1 MAGLHGGIR
10 HAGQVDD
17 FDRKLLRLL
26 QVDNLQTFERL
37 GEQVGLSASSSRRR
51 VQQLRAEGTIRA
63 DVSLVDAAAVGV
75 TVIVLVRFEKE
86 SAAIYSAFKKR
97 MIAFDQVA
105 QCYTVAGE
113 VDVVLVTHFPDL
125 PSYDLWVEEE
135 LTADPAISR
144 STALVVYRTIKS
156 STVVHVV

>member
-1 MAGLHGGIR
+1 M
-10 HAGQVDD
+10 DE

-26 QVDNLQTFERL
+26 QVDNQQSFERL
-37 GEQVGLSASSSRRR
+37 GDLVGLSPSSARRR
-51 VQQLRAEGTIRA
+51 VQRLRVDGTIRA

-86 SAAIYSAFKKR
+86 SVATYSAFKKR

-113 VDVVLVTHFPDL
+113 VDFVLVTHFPDL
-125 PSYDLWVEEE
+125 PSYDLWVENE
-135 LTADPAISR
+135 LLSDQAISR
-144 STALVVYRTIKS
+144 STALVVYRTVKS
-156 STVVHVV
+156 STVVRVV